1 MSSISKD
8 EKSEMQVCWIVL
20 GMHRSGTSAFA
31 NVLHSMGAI
40 PPKNLLPPTEEN
52 PKGYWE
58 SKTLMIL
65 HDNILAKMDSS
76 WSDWRRLD
84 LANTPPKSI
93 EAFKDQIKVSLYG
106 EFETFNNALIKDP
119 RMCRFYPLFK
129 DILRDENVHAAPLLI
144 VRNPLEVARSLAA
157 RANMGV
163 NEGLLLWLRYVLD
176 SEKFSRDQSRLII
189 TFKDLMA
196 SPLSIEKR
204 VVDFQKSMG
213 FPPLKSSKR
222 KNVIDTSLRHHTL
235 DGIGSID
242 GISIPDW
249 VSETYGAMRTL
260 AKIDVPEDAKNIA
273 FKTLDRIYQEFSE
286 LETVFFSVIE
296 EKTKNLKL
304 YQEHLGKPPFG
315 DDSLKALLHA
325 REKEVAQKTARLSSL
340 KDLNASVTQEIE
352 ALATDYQES
361 KKINAGEKEELESK
375 INDLNLMKSQLEKR
389 IETKTKAL
397 NALEAQL
404 KEGSNVLESKE
415 ASLQDALN
423 QLNITKNALSKKEK
437 ALSTA
442 QTRLKSVSKQSKVVL
457 SKVQETFHDEL
468 STLKSSQ
475 QADLRRARAE
485 LIFLSTQLENVTENK
500 TALLSEVAKLKAL
513 TKDAENPK
521 LGQKTNLAKVLEV
534 SNIKLSYVDV
544 LKEKLSE
551 RKIREFN
558 LFDDTFYLN
567 QLTELNLGEAENL
580 LQHYLRKGFLLGLN
594 PHPLFD
600 TNWYQNSYPD
610 IAESGINPLIHYV
623 RHGDAE
629 GRDPHP
635 LFKTHW
641 FRTNTLKTQDLK
653 TPALTQFLSLSANE
667 LTSPH
672 PAFSVENY
680 YATHPDVKKAKLN
693 ALLHYMRYG
702 HTEFRNPNASFQEG
716 WYKNKYGDLIPDG
729 MSALEYHLRS
739 GIIKGYLTH
748 PLENREGRERNQNRP
763 RKNILVV
770 AHSASDRIFGAERSL
785 LDVLA
790 CIDKESFNVI
800 LALPAQNNFYIN
812 AAQQYVDEIVFYSR
826 EWWNTRQAFKEKNL
840 KFFKQT
846 ILEKKI
852 DLIYVNTIMLPAPLS
867 VAKSMG
873 LPSVM
878 HIRELIDRDEALKDH
893 IGLSSEDIV
902 KEVSNAADIL
912 IANSIE
918 TESLFRHS
926 NKCLVVPNAI
936 NVDGFGEMPP
946 FSSDGMLRVGML
958 SSNIKKKGVDE
969 LHKLAIA
976 AEKENLPFIFLA
988 YGPETDDVRR
998 IKSHIKSVG
1007 GPSNLI
1013 FPGYVQDPKDAVRK
1027 LDVVVNLSLFAESFG
1042 RTAVEAMSAGRPIIG
1057 YNHGAL
1063 REVIDHNGSGFHIQY
1078 KRPQEAIH
1086 YLKKFIET
1094 PSLLSEM
1101 GKKGHER
1108 AQTYYSY
1115 NTLSRNINALFHTA
1129 LVEDVDNY
1137 QDVFEA
1143 FLSEPVSVE
1152 KGCTSSMERPKVSVV
1167 VPNYNYAHY
1176 LEERLGSILSQTYLP
1191 TEIIFLDDCS
1201 PDNSLE
1207 VAKEILE
1214 RQANGDNPV
1223 PYRIIPNEK
1232 NVGVYRQWLKAVEEA
1247 KEDWIWIAEAD
1258 DTSHPKFLETLVS
1271 KVKPRTSLVYC
1282 QSRKIDVNG
1291 EEISPNNFAHTNDI
1305 SPTKWMSD
1313 YQENGVYEVV
1323 NSLAYRNSIPNTSS
1337 AIFRK
1342 SAAKGMGPQLTTF
1355 KYSGDW
1361 FFYSYLLARG
1371 DVGYSRQPLNN
1382 FRRHDGGVTR
1392 QQSKTSPYLI
1402 ELSRIRE
1409 YICKTFPI
1417 LPSQIER
1424 LNWFL
1429 NRDYKIEGVEKNTE
1443 FKAAALHLENAKRY
1457 TETRKRIAIIT
1468 TNNGSYNGGSEMLW
1482 QETALELR
1490 KEGHDVHVL
1499 IKRWVPE
1506 PPLFNDLQFAG
1517 VKLFFKDDNGFD
1529 KLLKHKPDLTLI
1541 SIGDQDEGLEYY
1553 PALLKQKLPYVIV
1566 NQLTKEAR
1574 FWHVREKKTLPVTL
1588 GYLNAERVF
1597 FTCWNNHRVM
1607 EERLGT
1613 VIPNAAVHFNPYHI
1627 DRKKVPPY
1635 PPVKDGYKIA
1645 VPSKLLFIHKGQDLL
1660 IDVLKQ
1666 DKWRDRNVIFNFYGA
1681 GPDRDNL
1688 QALINKHS
1696 LKNCVLKGR
1705 VDDISEIWK
1714 ENHAS
1719 CMPSRMEGL
1728 PIMIVSAMLSA
1739 RPCIATDIG
1748 GHAEVISDGASGFI
1762 IPNPNVSDLD
1772 KTLERAFEKRR
1783 SWRKMGQEARRD
1795 ILNYLP
1801 EDPIEDF
1808 VIKLNDEL
1816 SLLNKSNQN

>member
-1 MSSISKD
+1 MNTKNN
-8 EKSEMQVCWIVL
+8 KSEKQVCWVVL

-31 NVLHSMGAI
+31 NLLRSMGAV
-40 PPKNLLPPTEEN
+40 PPKTLLPPTEEN

-58 SKTLMIL
+58 SKTLMLTHDVIL
-65 HDNILAKMDSS
+65 SKMNSS
-76 WSDWRRLD
+76 WTDWRRLD
-84 LANTPPKSI
+84 FSETAPELIDSY
-93 EAFKDQIKVSLYG
+93 KDQIKVTLHNEFDSLS
-106 EFETFNNALIKDP
+106 NALIKDP
-119 RMCRFYPLFK
+119 RICRFYPLIK
-129 DILRDENVHAAPLLI
+129 NVLADENVNVAPLII

-157 RANMGV
+157 RADVGV

-176 SEKFSRDQSRLII
+176 VERFSRDESRLII
-189 TFKDLMA
+189 SFEDLIEA
-196 SPLSIEKR
+196 PSAIEKR
-204 VVDFQKSMG
+204 VMSFQKTVGSSG
-213 FPPLKSSKR
+213 LKLSKT
-222 KNVIDTSLRHHTL
+222 KNIIDPGLRHHAVDDAKAQSKQSL
-235 DGIGSID
+235 PKWI
-242 GISIPDW
+242 
-249 VSETYGAMRTL
+249 SETHSALQTL
-260 AKIDVPEDAKNIA
+260 AKTKLSKGAQSEAYA
-273 FKTLDRIYQEFSE
+273 TLDRVNAEFLAIE
-286 LETVFFSVIE
+286 PMFFSVVE
-296 EKTKNLKL
+296 DKTKALEVF
-304 YQEHLGKPPFG
+304 QEHLGKPPFKG
-315 DDSLKALLHA
+315 DTLRELLHA
-325 REKEVAQKTARLSSL
+325 REKEVAQKTVRLLSL
-340 KDLNASVTQEIE
+340 TDLNDSLASEIE
-352 ALATDYQES
+352 TLSADLGAV
-361 KKINAGEKEELESK
+361 KEESLEEK
-375 INDLNLMKSQLEKR
+375 ATFERKLHQLNLKKSKLEKQ
-389 IETKTKAL
+389 IKTKTKAL
-397 NALEAQL
+397 KASKEQL
-404 KEGSNVLESKE
+404 KAFESLLEEKE
-415 ASLQDALN
+415 ASLEEAQGEAHDMRTA
-423 QLNITKNALSKKEK
+423 ISKKDK
-437 ALSTA
+437 ALA
-442 QTRLKSVSKQSKVVL
+442 AARTRSKSAAKQSKAVL
-457 SKVQETFHDEL
+457 TKVQETFHDEL
-468 STLKSSQ
+468 STLRSTQ

-485 LIFLSTQLENVTENK
+485 NIFLSNQLEN
-500 TALLSEVAKLKAL
+500 TAESKAALSKEVSALEARAKE
-513 TKDAENPK
+513 AEGRK
-521 LGQKTNLAKVLEV
+521 LYQKTNLAKILEV
-534 SNIKLSYVDV
+534 SEVKLSYLDI

-558 LFDDTFYLN
+558 LFDDAYYLT
-567 QLTELNLGEAENL
+567 QIAELNLSEPENPL
-580 LQHYLRKGFLLGLN
+580 KHYLRKGFLLGLN

-600 TNWYQNSYPD
+600 TNWYQKSNPD
-610 IAESGINPLIHYV
+610 IAESGVNPLIHFV
-623 RHGDAE
+623 RHGDKE

-635 LFKTHW
+635 LFNTYW
-641 FRTNTLKTQDLK
+641 FRTNAANSQDQK
-653 TPALTQFLSLSANE
+653 TPAITQFLSLSAND
-667 LTSPH
+667 LTTPH
-672 PAFSVENY
+672 AAFSVEHY
-680 YATHPDVKKAKLN
+680 YGTYPDVKKANVN
-693 ALLHYMRYG
+693 ALLHYMKHG
-702 HTEFRNPNASFQEG
+702 HNEARNPNGNFQEG
-716 WYKNKYGDLIPDG
+716 WYKNKYANLIPDG
-729 MSALEYHLRS
+729 MSALEYHLRR
-739 GIIKGYLTH
+739 GAKKGHLTH
-748 PLENREGRERNQNRP
+748 PLENRESRERSQNRS

-800 LALPAQNNFYIN
+800 LALPAQNNFYIT
-812 AAQQYVDEIVFYSR
+812 AVQKYVDEIVFYSR

-846 ILEKKI
+846 ILEKNV

-893 IGLSSEDIV
+893 IGLTTEEIVADI
-902 KEVSNAADIL
+902 SDAADIL
-912 IANSIE
+912 IANSGE
-918 TESLFRHS
+918 TEALFRHS
-926 NKCLVVPNAI
+926 KKCLVVPNAI
-936 NVDGFGEMPP
+936 NVDGFGDITP
-946 FSSDGMLRVGML
+946 FSTDGMLRVGML

-976 AEKENLPFIFLA
+976 AEKEDLPILFLA

-998 IKSHIKSVG
+998 IKAHIKSVG

-1063 REVIDHNGSGFHIQY
+1063 REVIDHNVSGFHIQY

-1094 PSLLSEM
+1094 PALMSEM
-1101 GKKGHER
+1101 GKKGYER
-1108 AQTYYSY
+1108 ALTYYSY
-1115 NTLSRNINALFHTA
+1115 NTLSRNINAVFHTA
-1129 LVEDVDNY
+1129 LVEDSDSP
-1137 QDVFEA
+1137 QDLFQA
-1143 FLSEPVSVE
+1143 FLASPINIED
-1152 KGCTSSMERPKVSVV
+1152 SSALPRERPKVSVV
-1167 VPNYNYAHY
+1167 IPNYNYAHY
-1176 LEERLGSILSQTYLP
+1176 LEERLGSILNQTYLP

-1232 NVGVYRQWLKAVEEA
+1232 NAGVYRQWLKAVEEA

-1271 KVKPRTSLVYC
+1271 KVEPRTSLVYC
-1282 QSRKIDVNG
+1282 QSRKIDEVG

-1313 YQENGVYEVV
+1313 YQENGVFEVV
-1323 NSLAYRNSIPNTSS
+1323 NSLVYRNSIPNTSS

-1371 DVGYSRQPLNN
+1371 DIGYSRHPYNN

-1417 LPSQIER
+1417 LPSQIDR
-1424 LNWFL
+1424 LDWFL

-1443 FKAAALHLENAKRY
+1443 FKGAVPHLETAKRY
-1457 TETRKRIAIIT
+1457 TEDRKRIAIIT

-1499 IKRWVPE
+1499 IKRWMPE
-1506 PPLFNDLQFAG
+1506 PPLFDELQSAG

-1529 KLLKHKPDLTLI
+1529 KLLEHKPDLTII
-1541 SIGDQDEGLEYY
+1541 SIGDQDEGLEFY
-1553 PALLKQKLPYVIV
+1553 PSLLKQKLPYVIV

-1574 FWHVREKKTLPVTL
+1574 FWHIREKKTLPVTL
-1588 GYLNAERVF
+1588 GYLNAERVY

-1607 EERLGT
+1607 EDRLGT

-1627 DRKKVPPY
+1627 DREKVPAY

-1645 VPSKLLFIHKGQDLL
+1645 IPSKLLFIHKGQDLL

-1666 DKWRDRNVIFNFYGA
+1666 DKWRERNVTFNFYGA

-1688 QALINKHS
+1688 QALIDKHD
-1696 LKNCVLKGR
+1696 LKNCVIKGR
-1705 VDDISEIWK
+1705 VDDIGDIWK

-1739 RPCIATDIG
+1739 RPCIATNIG
-1748 GHAEVISDGASGFI
+1748 GHAEVISDGTSGFI
-1762 IPNPNVSDLD
+1762 IPNPDVDDLD
-1772 KTLERAFEKRR
+1772 ETLETAYSKRR
-1783 SWRKMGQEARRD
+1783 SWRKMGQEARKE
-1795 ILNYLP
+1795 ILDYLP

-1808 VIKLNDEL
+1808 VTKLNEEL
-1816 SLLNKSNQN
+1816 SILDQSTGN